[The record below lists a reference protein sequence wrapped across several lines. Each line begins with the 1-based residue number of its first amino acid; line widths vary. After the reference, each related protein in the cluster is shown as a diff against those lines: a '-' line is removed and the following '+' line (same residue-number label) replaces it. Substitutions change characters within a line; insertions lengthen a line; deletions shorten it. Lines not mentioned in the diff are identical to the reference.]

1 MSEDQLTGL
10 HDRRTFL
17 AALRRQ
23 IGYAN
28 DKQSSVALMVADVD
42 GFAAINCTHGY
53 DYGDKLLQHLAL
65 QLREVARTQDY
76 VARIGDNRF
85 AVVLPRIMN
94 KGHAELAVQ
103 KLFRLLDMPFE
114 SGQARVKVSVTVG
127 VALCPLHATH
137 PEYLLRLA
145 ERAIMTARGKGLHC
159 EFPPDDDKQDKLS
172 EFWDIE
178 IEIAGA
184 IQRGEMV
191 MRYQPK
197 VRCGDLHPVGAEA
210 LMRWNT
216 RSRGPLSPDVFIPI
230 AERTGQIKALT
241 IWAMNTALRQAS
253 EWKHPHGQLSVA
265 VNVPAELVTQHDLPD
280 LVENAL
286 KLWGRDN
293 VQLALEITERSL
305 VVAPE
310 HTFKILTRIRNMGV
324 KISIDD
330 FGTGYSC
337 LAYFKNIP
345 ADELKIDKSFVE
357 GLLDDPA
364 CAEITS
370 VIIDLAHRFGLS
382 VVGEGIENQQTL
394 EELQRLRCDVAQG
407 YMLGKP
413 MLFAEFQKWLRAEKE
428 NESQPDFLA
437 GVDMTKLFPPA

>member
-1 MSEDQLTGL
+1 MSEDLLTGL

-28 DKQSSVALMVADVD
+28 DRQSSAALVVVDVD

-53 DYGDKLLQHLAL
+53 DFGDKMLQHLAL
-65 QLREVARTQDY
+65 QLRQVARKHDY

-85 AVVLPRIMN
+85 AMILPRIMN

-114 SGQARVKVSVTVG
+114 SGQARVKIAVTVG

-137 PEYLLRLA
+137 AEFLLRLA
-145 ERAIMTARGKGLHC
+145 ERALMTARSNGQHYL
-159 EFPPDDDKQDKLS
+159 FPPDDDKQDKLS

-184 IQRGEMV
+184 VQRGEMV
-191 MRYQPK
+191 MHYQPK
-197 VRCGDLHPVGAEA
+197 VRCADLRPVGVEA

-216 RSRGPLSPDVFIPI
+216 RSRGALTPDVFIPI
-230 AERTGQIKALT
+230 AEHTGQIKALT

-253 EWKHPHGQLSVA
+253 EWKHPFEQLSVA

-293 VQLALEITERSL
+293 VQLVLEITERSL

-310 HTFKILTRIRNMGV
+310 HSFKVLSRIRNMGV

-357 GLLDDPA
+357 GLLEDPA
-364 CAEITS
+364 CAELTS

-382 VVGEGIENQQTL
+382 VVGEGVENQQTL
-394 EELQRLRCDVAQG
+394 DALQRLHCDVAQG

-413 MLFAEFQKWLRAEKE
+413 MPWGEFQKWLHAGNDDR
-428 NESQPDFLA
+428 PDILA
-437 GVDMTKLFPPA
+437 GIDMTKMFPPA

>member
-1 MSEDQLTGL
+1 
-10 HDRRTFL
+10 
-17 AALRRQ
+17 
-23 IGYAN
+23 
-28 DKQSSVALMVADVD
+28 
-42 GFAAINCTHGY
+42 
-53 DYGDKLLQHLAL
+53 
-65 QLREVARTQDY
+65 
-76 VARIGDNRF
+76 
-85 AVVLPRIMN
+85 
-94 KGHAELAVQ
+94 
-103 KLFRLLDMPFE
+103 
-114 SGQARVKVSVTVG
+114 
-127 VALCPLHATH
+127 
-137 PEYLLRLA
+137 
-145 ERAIMTARGKGLHC
+145 
-159 EFPPDDDKQDKLS
+159 
-172 EFWDIE
+172 
-178 IEIAGA
+178 
-184 IQRGEMV
+184 
-191 MRYQPK
+191 
-197 VRCGDLHPVGAEA
+197 
-210 LMRWNT
+210 
-216 RSRGPLSPDVFIPI
+216 VFIPI

-253 EWKHPHGQLSVA
+253 EWKHPHGKLSVA

-293 VQLALEITERSL
+293 VQLVLEITERSL

-357 GLLDDPA
+357 GLLEDPA
-364 CAEITS
+364 CAEIMS

-394 EELQRLRCDVAQG
+394 DELQRLRCDVAQG

-413 MLFAEFQKWLRAEKE
+413 MLWAEFQKWLHAEKQTE
-428 NESQPDFLA
+428 DEPDILA
-437 GVDMTKLFPPA
+437 GIDLTKLFPQA